1 MGGRYR
7 GEWWLQKAST
17 IVTEKK
23 KGIKIGYFIW
33 TIWKI
38 WIVQGIYISIVS
50 GGSEGRV
57 SFLLSGYQK
66 EANFPETSQDGEM

>member
-17 IVTEKK
+17 IVTERKE
-23 KGIKIGYFIW
+23 IILGYFIW